1 MIGAKI
7 MKIIQC
13 CKTIILNVTIPN
25 IISYHRLFNPKKTQK
40 KERRAEK
47 TSTQNFMIII
57 YGWIYDKI

>member
-25 IISYHRLFNPKKTQK
+25 IISYHGLFNPKKKTRK
-40 KERRAEK
+40 REK
-47 TSTQNFMIII
+47 SRKNQHTKF
-57 YGWIYDKI
+57 YDYNLWMDLR

>member
-25 IISYHRLFNPKKTQK
+25 IISYHRLFNPKKP
-40 KERRAEK
+40 EK
-47 TSTQNFMIII
+47 REKSRKNQHTKF
-57 YGWIYDKI
+57 YDYNLWMDLR